1 MDHHFSDTG
10 ATASQ
15 VLSVSDYIA
24 RGIEHGCGDCI
35 GLELEHF
42 IVHADTLAHV
52 PYFDDPTTG
61 EVGVGSILER
71 LAPFYDERIYE
82 TQNNGDK
89 NLIGL
94 SRRHANITLEPGA
107 QFEISIGPV
116 LRVQNLDIVYQDFR
130 AELDPLLAECG
141 YRLLEVGYH
150 PTASAHNIPLIPKDR
165 YYLMDEHF
173 KSTGR
178 HGICMM
184 RASASTQVSIDYAS
198 EADAIRKFRIAN
210 AIGPLLAFVTDNSP
224 LFEGCPIGSGMTA
237 ASGLPAPARMVRT
250 AIWDDVDAQRSM
262 VAPHTFEEG
271 FGFDSY
277 AASILEAPAIFTTE
291 IDERGEKRSV
301 RQGMRP
307 FAEVLAKQGL
317 DRATIEHVLSLFFF
331 DVRFKTYIEI
341 RMADSLPV
349 GYALAFAALI
359 KGLFYSEENLRRVE
373 ELLEGDR
380 GTYNL
385 SPVLVT
391 DYTSPCHPSHSPV
404 DVAAVASAKVSLRD
418 AGYDAVVYG
427 RPAAEWLDEL
437 IGMAQAALDVGERSY
452 LEPLAQ
458 LVAAR
463 TTLVDKALAA
473 ARAARTTRADTSAN
487 NPLDVAAVDLAL
499 TGANVPF
506 AILDNRAKALA
517 IAGTDL
523 AAADFTGVTDVDMPD
538 VLDAGTLD
546 AIPLDG
552 LAESVAAGGDFIL
565 GAGSALVELIGGVLD
580 GV

>member
-1 MDHHFSDTG
+1 MNQHFDNTEVP
-10 ATASQ
+10 TSQ

-42 IVHADTLAHV
+42 IVRADDLAYV
-52 PYFDDPTTG
+52 PYFDDPVTG
-61 EVGVGSILER
+61 APGVGSILER

-130 AELDPLLAECG
+130 AEIDPLLAEHG
-141 YRLLEVGYH
+141 YRLLELGYH

-165 YYLMDEHF
+165 YYFMDEHF
-173 KSTGR
+173 KSTGK

-224 LFEGCPIGSGMTA
+224 LFEGSYIGSGKTA
-237 ASGLPAPARMVRT
+237 ASGLPVPARMART
-250 AIWDDVDAQRSM
+250 SIWDDVDAQRSM
-262 VAPHTFEEG
+262 VAPHTFDEG

-291 IDERGEKRSV
+291 TDENGAKRSV
-301 RQGMRP
+301 RQDMKS
-307 FAEVLAKQGL
+307 FTEVLAKQGL
-317 DRATIEHVLSLFFF
+317 DRAAIEHILSLFFF

-341 RMADSLPV
+341 RMADSLPI

-359 KGLFYSEENLRRVE
+359 KGLFYSEENLQRIE
-373 ELLEGDR
+373 ELLGWRGDGAAS
-380 GTYNL
+380 GTA
-385 SPVLVT
+385 
-391 DYTSPCHPSHSPV
+391 DA
-404 DVAAVASAKVSLRD
+404 AAVALAKISLRN

-427 RPAAEWLDEL
+427 RAAAEWLDEL
-437 IGMAQAALDVGERSY
+437 IKMAQEALSVSERSY
-452 LEPLAQ
+452 LEPLAE

-463 TTLVDKALAA
+463 TTLADSALAA
-473 ARAARTTRADTSAN
+473 AHAVNANASTSNPSDVTAVDVALAGADVSFAVFDGRAKTLATAEADFAGAVDAN
-487 NPLDVAAVDLAL
+487 MPSVLNADLPDAGALDALPLDEIAA
-499 TGANVPF
+499 N
-506 AILDNRAKALA
+506 
-517 IAGTDL
+517 
-523 AAADFTGVTDVDMPD
+523 
-538 VLDAGTLD
+538 
-546 AIPLDG
+546 
-552 LAESVAAGGDFIL
+552 VAAGGEVVL
-565 GAGSALVELIGGVLD
+565 EATSALVKILAELIGGVLD